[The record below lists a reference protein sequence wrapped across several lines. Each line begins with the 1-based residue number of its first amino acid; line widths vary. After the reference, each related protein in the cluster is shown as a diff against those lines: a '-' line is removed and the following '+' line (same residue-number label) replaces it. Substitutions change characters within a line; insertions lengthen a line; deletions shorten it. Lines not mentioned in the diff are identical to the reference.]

1 MFVTAG
7 PMPADP
13 ANLLSSQRM
22 RGDGFEQTYDLV
34 LVDARRFS
42 VWWMLS

>member
-1 MFVTAG
+1 MTTDANVPTRVVSNRQAHIDIVTAG

-22 RGDGFEQTYDLV
+22 RELMV
-34 LVDARRFS
+34 
-42 VWWMLS
+42 